1 MLGIGLFCIYF
12 ISACLIIHYL
22 KSPKNDEQWWVKI
35 LTEKPKCIYYFGPF
49 LSSDEAKD
57 SQADYFED
65 IQDEGSEIID
75 VGIEQCQPQKL
86 TICDEELEEFLLAK
100 RL

>member
-12 ISACLIIHYL
+12 IAACLIIYYF
-22 KSPKNDEQWWVKI
+22 KSPNKEEWWIKI

-49 LSSDEAKD
+49 VSPNEAKD

-65 IQDEGSEIID
+65 IQEEGSEIID
-75 VGIEQCQPQKL
+75 VEIEQCQPQQL

-100 RL
+100 RS